1 MRQSSTLGDLVET
14 FVMAA
19 LALAVFLVATSIGVG
34 WLVIVAGAVL
44 AVCVVEFCLAWYR
57 FRTRD

>member
-1 MRQSSTLGDLVET
+1 LGDLVET
-14 FVMAA
+14 FIMTA
-19 LALAVFLVATSIGVG
+19 LATAVFVAATSIGLG
-34 WLVIVAGAVL
+34 WLVIVAGGVL